1 MNQTKP
7 ASPPA
12 LRIAMNREGGLFI
25 FLMLA
30 VGGAAV
36 YSSKNGLMLLFCCM
50 FAAFVLFSVVA
61 RRNLSV
67 PLVIE
72 RRFVEEIFAQKDV
85 RMDVLIT
92 NAGNFPV
99 YGLHVYER
107 FEDGRTIGP
116 MYVRQI
122 APGETAVARYM
133 CRFPT
138 RGNARFCGFQV
149 RSRFPLPFFELRY
162 DIAQL
167 ETAYVYPHPENYREP
182 LGVASLDSALEPEV
196 HQRADETIREL
207 AHGRRAGRILW
218 KLSAKRQI
226 WLEAVPKRKRISMHR
241 PVIQIVPRSVLGN
254 EKYERQISQ
263 ITWLVLD
270 QLQYDKTGVIVVEN
284 RHYAYGQTAAQRR
297 ELLEM
302 LSTV

>member
-1 MNQTKP
+1 MNNRKP

-25 FLMLA
+25 FLLLS
-30 VGGAAV
+30 VGAAAI
-36 YSSKNGLMLLFCCM
+36 YSGKNGLMLLFCCL
-50 FAAFVLFSVVA
+50 FAALMIFSLIA

-72 RRFVEEIFAQKDV
+72 RRFVEEIYAQRDV
-85 RMDVLIT
+85 RVDVLIT
-92 NAGNFPV
+92 NAGQFPV

-116 MYVRQI
+116 MFVRQL

-133 CRFPT
+133 CKFPT
-138 RGNARFCGFQV
+138 RGNAKFCGFQV
-149 RSRFPLPFFELRY
+149 RSRFPLPFFEQRFDVEHL
-162 DIAQL
+162 D
-167 ETAYVYPHPENYREP
+167 TAFVYPHPANYREP
-182 LGVASLDSALEPEV
+182 LGITSLNSDFEPEV

-226 WLEAVPKRKRISMHR
+226 WLEAVPKRKRMSMHR

-254 EKYERQISQ
+254 EKYEKQISQ
-263 ITWLVLD
+263 ITWMVLD
-270 QLQYDKTGVIVVEN
+270 QLQYEKSGVIVVED
-284 RHYAYGQTAAQRR
+284 RHYPYGQTAAQRR

-302 LSTV
+302 LATV